1 MNTNLAQILQQ
12 ETITSTTTWITP
24 SVEPGQQTWRVMC
37 QIITNELDEG
47 ERDYAVP
54 LDSQTIDLV
63 MTTEPCWSS
72 VEQALE
78 EAGWDMNQWRLMDW
92 WQPETDGV
100 ADAF

>member
-1 MNTNLAQILQQ
+1 MNTNLARIVEE

-54 LDSQTIDLV
+54 LDSQTVDLV
-63 MTTEPCWSS
+63 LEKEPC
-72 VEQALE
+72 VEAILEALSCFF
-78 EAGWDMNQWRLMDW
+78 DMNQWRLMDW
-92 WQPETDGV
+92 WQPETDSV
-100 ADAF
+100 CDAF